1 MADMKL
7 RHAAALALVSWY
19 LMIPPSALPSGV
31 AYKEPLSKW
40 QIVRGFD
47 TADDC
52 NDFLST
58 FFEGSQQKQALNML
72 EPAYRDYMF
81 AECIASDDP
90 RLKEK

>member
-1 MADMKL
+1 MKT
-7 RHAAALALVSWY
+7 RHVLALVGWY
-19 LMIPPSALPSGV
+19 LMIPSSTLPTGV

-52 NDFLST
+52 QDFLGT
-58 FFEGSQQKQALNML
+58 FFEESQQKRALNLL
-72 EPAYRDYMF
+72 EPANRDYMF
-81 AECIASDDP
+81 AECVASDDP